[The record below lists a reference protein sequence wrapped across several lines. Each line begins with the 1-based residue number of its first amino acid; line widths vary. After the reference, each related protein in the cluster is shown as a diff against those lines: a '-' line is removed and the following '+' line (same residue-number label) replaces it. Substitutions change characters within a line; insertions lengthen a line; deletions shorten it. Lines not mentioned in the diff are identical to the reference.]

1 MEKKDGRSVSHEML
15 EQIRIQAV
23 RRVLAGENPEETMR
37 LLGLNRACIYKW
49 LSIYKEKGEEGLR
62 AKSITGRPPKLAP
75 ESARRLEETLTA
87 LHEGKFAQTA
97 YVWNVRSVR
106 ELVSD
111 EYNVDLSDKTIERF
125 MNRAGIISHN
135 DIKIDLF
142 VNSSADSFLRLKRQA
157 RQTRSELFVYG
168 EKVTKSTTNEE
179 ETLYLALPLQGDY
192 FFMLHKGR
200 PKTCAMTGFIAR
212 LSGRLKRTGQNAILA
227 IDRSKYDIP
236 PWATRHIA
244 TVCDAVRVEF
254 L

>member
-1 MEKKDGRSVSHEML
+1 MEKNDGRSVSHEML

-49 LSIYKEKGEEGLR
+49 LSVYKEKGAEGLR
-62 AKSITGRPPKLAP
+62 AKSIAGRPPKLAP
-75 ESARRLEETLTA
+75 ESARRLKETLSA

-106 ELVSD
+106 ELAND
-111 EYNVDLSDKTIERF
+111 EYNVDLSEKTIERF
-125 MNRAGIISHN
+125 MNRAGILSQN
-135 DIKIDLF
+135 DINNELF
-142 VNSSADSFLRLKRQA
+142 VNSAADSFLRLKQLSRE
-157 RQTRSELFVYG
+157 TDSELFVYA
-168 EKVTKSTTNEE
+168 EKITRSKSNEE
-179 ETLYLALPLQGDY
+179 ETLYLALPVQGYY

-200 PKTCAMTGFIAR
+200 PKTCAMTGFIER
-212 LSGRLKRTGQNAILA
+212 FSERLKEAEQNAILA

-244 TVCDAVRVEF
+244 SVCDAVRVEF